1 MTLGRI
7 ATICC
12 SLTLVASFAL
22 ARFHPFGDARLFKAT
37 GGANPIMKG
46 STVPAEVRSILASK
60 CADCHSLETKSPFY
74 GHLAPVSWLMERDIN
89 RGRQAMNLALWDS
102 YSADQQQTFAAK
114 IVQEISEHEMPLPQ
128 YRMIHWNSHVT
139 GTEIRTLADWAH
151 ASSGSGSGAEQS
163 ALPVAA
169 GDPSRGQ
176 ALFEKRCVGCHALT
190 ANHEGPR
197 LQGVFGRAAGSIAD
211 YAYSPALKKS
221 NVIWDETTLDKWL
234 TDPDAFVPGN
244 NMDFLVSKPQ
254 ERKDLVAYLRKT
266 SGR

>member
-12 SLTLVASFAL
+12 ALTLAASFAL
-22 ARFHPFGDARLFKAT
+22 ARIHPFGDAGLFKVS

-46 STVPAEVRSILASK
+46 STVPAEVRTILASK
-60 CADCHSLETKSPFY
+60 CADCHSMQTKSPFY

-114 IVQEISEHEMPLPQ
+114 IVQETREHEMPLLQ
-128 YRMIHWNSHVT
+128 YRMIHWNSRVT

-151 ASSGSGSGAEQS
+151 ASGSETGKSD
-163 ALPVAA
+163 LPARA
-169 GDPSRGQ
+169 GDASLGQ
-176 ALFEKRCVGCHALT
+176 ALFEKRCTGCHALA
-190 ANHEGPR
+190 ANHEGPK
-197 LQGVFGRAAGSIAD
+197 LQGVFGRAAGSVTD
-211 YAYSPALKKS
+211 YAYSPSLKKA
-221 NVIWDETTLDKWL
+221 NVMWDETTLDKWL

-254 ERKDLVAYLRKT
+254 ERKDLIAFLRKT
-266 SGR
+266 SGK